1 MNVHPLN
8 ERIIRFNGAA
18 KTLSD
23 IFDRHVA
30 TLNFGIQEKI
40 YDAING
46 ETLPRV
52 APEPAVRIN
61 KVRDIDLCA
70 GRFLLALYTE
80 LESRNELQ

>member
-30 TLNFGIQEKI
+30 TLNFGLQEQI
-40 YDAING
+40 FHAING
-46 ETLPRV
+46 AELPRV
-52 APEPAVRIN
+52 APEPAERVN
-61 KVRDIDLCA
+61 KVRRIDLCA
-70 GRFLLALYTE
+70 GRLLHALYT
-80 LESRNELQ
+80 

>member
-1 MNVHPLN
+1 MHPLN
-8 ERIIRFNGAA
+8 ERIIRFNSAA

-23 IFDRHVA
+23 IFDKHVA

-46 ETLPRV
+46 AELPRV

-61 KVRDIDLCA
+61 KVRGIDLCA
-70 GRFLLALYTE
+70 GRLLQALYIE
-80 LESRNELQ
+80 LESRNQLQ